1 MSRLVPFNRRSGS
14 LINSGFGDFYNMVD
28 NFFNDNWLST
38 TNFIQG
44 SFKINIKEDEKE
56 YTVEAE
62 LPGVKKEE
70 IKLELN
76 EGKLN
81 IAVERES
88 KVEEEKNNYVHK
100 ESSYASMK
108 RSIYLADAASDDIS
122 AKLDNGILT
131 IAVPKKQK
139 TDNTKHIEIE

>member
-1 MSRLVPFNRRSGS
+1 MSRLVPFNKRNNS
-14 LINSGFGDFYNMVD
+14 LMNSSYEDFYNMVD

-38 TNFIQG
+38 RNFIQG
-44 SFKINIKEDEKE
+44 SFKINIKENDKE
-56 YTVEAE
+56 YIVEAE

-81 IAVERES
+81 ISVEREN

-100 ESSYASMK
+100 ESSFTSMK
-108 RSIYLADAASDDIS
+108 RSIYLADATSEDIK
-122 AKLDNGILT
+122 AKLDNGILSIT
-131 IAVPKKQK
+131 VPKQQQVITSKQ
-139 TDNTKHIEIE
+139 IEIE

>member
-1 MSRLVPFNRRSGS
+1 MSRLVPFNRRNSS
-14 LINSGFGDFYNMVD
+14 LINSRFEDFYNMVD

-38 TNFIQG
+38 RDFTQG
-44 SFKINIKEDEKE
+44 AFKINVKEDEKE
-56 YTVEAE
+56 YVVEAE

-76 EGKLN
+76 DGRLS
-81 IAVERES
+81 IGVERES
-88 KVEEEKNNYVHK
+88 KLEEEKSNYVHR

-108 RSIYLADAASDDIS
+108 RSIYLADAASEDIK

-131 IAVPKKQK
+131 IEIPKLKQVD
-139 TDNTKHIEIE
+139 TTKFIEIE